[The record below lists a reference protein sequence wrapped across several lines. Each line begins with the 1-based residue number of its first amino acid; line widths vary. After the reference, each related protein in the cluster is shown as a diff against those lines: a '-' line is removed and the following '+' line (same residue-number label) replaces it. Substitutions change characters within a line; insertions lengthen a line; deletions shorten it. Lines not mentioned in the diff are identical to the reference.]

1 MKGPTKKPKPIK
13 LGWLERFIT
22 LAGLLVVLGVWMES
36 GRELSW
42 AIVNRTWPSQ
52 EAVGGA
58 LVVIGVFAEVAIGLF
73 IAYESKRAE
82 LKANEEISQA
92 NDRAAQAN
100 RVAAESLERAAKAEQ
115 AAAEANLA
123 RVQMEG
129 RLVRL
134 TINRH
139 LTDEEIEA
147 LQERLKPFAGQPF
160 VVTFARTDDAATIEP
175 LFFSSQLREVLERA
189 GWVWAGD
196 NIPLAERVGRG
207 VLIECNAGHQRAA
220 FGLQKALSDVG
231 IAAKASWI
239 EHVKLPQLTIHVGLV

>member
-1 MKGPTKKPKPIK
+1 MKGPTKKPKRIK

-22 LAGLLVVLGVWMES
+22 FAGLLVFLGVWMES

-92 NDRAAQAN
+92 NDRAAQA
-100 RVAAESLERAAKAEQ
+100 EQ

-160 VVTFARTDDAATIEP
+160 VVTFAPTDDAATIEP

-196 NIPLAERVGRG
+196 NIPLTERVGRG